1 MANRVRKSPR
11 AEIDLTSIWDFIAED
26 NVKAADALLV
36 RIEAAFDMLVE
47 NPLAGRAREDLALTL
62 RSFPMGSYIIFYIP
76 VSNGIEVVR
85 VLHGRQDIEPDDM
98 G

>member
-1 MANRVRKSPR
+1 MANRARKSPR